1 MTAFDIDA
9 LIAAADLAD
18 RTDRLMLADA
28 CEEAGRDLDAFL
40 LDSDT
45 PLRLVSGRLAPADP
59 VEGGDRVRASNPGS
73 RLDQWIA
80 EIRGRTDRPAKF

>member
-28 CEEAGRDLDAFL
+28 CEEAGRDLDALL
-40 LDSDT
+40 LDSDI
-45 PLRLVSGRLAPADP
+45 AA
-59 VEGGDRVRASNPGS
+59 AS
-73 RLDQWIA
+73 RLRPA
-80 EIRGRTDRPAKF
+80 GPGGPRRGRGPGPGVQPRQPARPVDRRDPRAD